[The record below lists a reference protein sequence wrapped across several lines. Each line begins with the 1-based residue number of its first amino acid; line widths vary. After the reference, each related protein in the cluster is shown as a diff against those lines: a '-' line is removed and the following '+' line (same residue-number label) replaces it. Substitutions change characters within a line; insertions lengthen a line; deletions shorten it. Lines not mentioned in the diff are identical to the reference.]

1 LREEGSD
8 GGFVTKT
15 TIANCGLIYYDIFNA
30 RMHRRKRH
38 TKKEREIL
46 MKKFIIAAVFVLAA
60 ASGVK
65 AAGMEVGK
73 MEVGFG
79 PGLAIPMSSE
89 YKDSNTGCKSSFMLD
104 LYGQYQIHEML
115 ALGLDMGY
123 DFGHK
128 SKVAGAPDDL
138 KLKILQITPF
148 VKFEQPFDLSGK
160 KATYFAKLGV
170 GYYNLK
176 STEYTMLGVTTPS
189 SNVGKLGFNLG
200 IGATMEVAPQFAV
213 GLDVTYHYVTKSDMV
228 TNAAGER
235 QVLTQLTPAIHGIYR
250 F

>member
-1 LREEGSD
+1 
-8 GGFVTKT
+8 
-15 TIANCGLIYYDIFNA
+15 
-30 RMHRRKRH
+30 
-38 TKKEREIL
+38 
-46 MKKFIIAAVFVLAA
+46 MKKLIIAAVFVLAA

-79 PGLAIPMSSE
+79 PGLAIPMSSD
-89 YKDSNTGCKSSFMLD
+89 YKDSTDGCKSSFMLD

-128 SKVAGAPDDL
+128 SKADGLGDM

-148 VKFEQPFDLSGK
+148 VKFEQPFDMSGK
-160 KATYFAKLGV
+160 KATYFAKLGA

-176 STEYTMLGVTTPS
+176 VSDFSDDAGTSYTGT
-189 SNVGKLGFNLG
+189 NVGKLGFNLG
-200 IGATMEVAPQFAV
+200 LGATMEVAPQFAI
-213 GLDVTYHYVTKSDMV
+213 GLDVTFHYITKSSMV
-228 TNAAGER
+228 IDSNGDK
-235 QVLTQLTPAIHGIYR
+235 QVITQLTPAIHGIYR